1 MDIGVDVGTTVTK
14 AVAFDEQGRQVAEA
28 SRPTRL
34 TRPGPGRFE
43 HDTDEIVASV
53 NEVVRELI
61 SGGMSGGRATAQLVS
76 GRGAPVPSSPGG
88 EAGGAGEPVGVVAI
102 TGQGDGLWLV
112 DDSGQPVRPAISW
125 LDARSSS
132 ILGEWTASGVA
143 EQVFRRSGNRMFPG
157 ASGPLLAAVLA
168 EEPETLAKAATAAY
182 CKDVVMQRLTGVRA
196 TDVSDASAPFLD
208 PRTGEYDEEAL
219 AACGLSDWRHLLAPV
234 GTPTGELTDDS
245 LGLPLGTRVS
255 AGPYDLPAAAI
266 GAGVTEP
273 GDALLTV
280 GTTLACQVVTR
291 DLSVDG
297 EPAGLFL
304 GTWTPGVWLRAMPA
318 MVGTAAL
325 DQVLKLVGAT
335 TDQLHGLLT
344 TSRPGANGVTVLP
357 YLSEAGER
365 APFVDTNAR
374 GTFDGI
380 SLSTTPA
387 DLLRATCEG
396 IAYAAR
402 HCLEAAGW
410 TGKVTVCGGGARS
423 TEWTQILADVL
434 NTPLHTTEASQVA
447 ARGAVLA
454 AKAVQAPEWIAQTK
468 QIDPDETRAAF
479 YDDGYAH
486 YLRRIESARPR
497 WADPSPTYSGA

>member
-1 MDIGVDVGTTVTK
+1 VDIGVDVGTTVTK
-14 AVAFDEQGRQVAEA
+14 AVAFDEQGRQVGEA

-34 TRPGPGRFE
+34 VRPAPGRFE
-43 HDTDEIVASV
+43 HDTEEIVASV
-53 NEVVRELI
+53 NEVITELA
-61 SGGMSGGRATAQLVS
+61 S
-76 GRGAPVPSSPGG
+76 
-88 EAGGAGEPVGVVAI
+88 EADLIAI

-112 DDSGQPVRPAISW
+112 DDAGRPVRPAISW
-125 LDARSSS
+125 LDARSSAL
-132 ILGEWTASGVA
+132 LGEWTESGVS

-157 ASGPLLAAVLA
+157 ASGPLLAAVLT
-168 EEPETLAKAATAAY
+168 EEPEVLARAATAAY

-208 PRTGEYDEEAL
+208 PRTGEYDAEAL
-219 AACGLSDWRHLLAPV
+219 DACGLTDWRHLLAPV
-234 GTPTGELTDDS
+234 GTPIGELQNDS
-245 LGLPLGTRVS
+245 LGLAKGTRVS
-255 AGPYDLPAAAI
+255 SGPYDLPASAI
-266 GAGVTEP
+266 GAGVTEV

-291 DLSVDG
+291 ELRVDG

-325 DQVLKLVGAT
+325 DRVLQLVGAT
-335 TDQLHGLLT
+335 TADLQGLLT
-344 TSRPGANGVTVLP
+344 DSHPGANGVTVLP

-380 SLSTTPA
+380 SLSTTQG

-423 TEWTQILADVL
+423 NEWTQILADVL
-434 NTPLHTTEASQVA
+434 NAPLHTTEASQVA
-447 ARGAVLA
+447 ARGAVIA
-454 AKAVQAPEWIAQTK
+454 AKRIQGEVGDEWIAETR
-468 QIDPDETRAAF
+468 QIDPDPTRAAF
-479 YDDGYAH
+479 YAEGYAH
-486 YLRRIESARPR
+486 YLRRIEAARPR
-497 WADPSPTYSGA
+497 WADPAPTYQPTTSGTPA

>member
-14 AVAFDEQGRQVAEA
+14 AVAFDDHGKQVAEA

-34 TRPGPGRFE
+34 VRPGPGRFE

-53 NEVVRELI
+53 NEVIQEL
-61 SGGMSGGRATAQLVS
+61 S
-76 GRGAPVPSSPGG
+76 G
-88 EAGGAGEPVGVVAI
+88 EADLVAI

-112 DDSGQPVRPAISW
+112 DDSGHPVRPAISW

-132 ILGEWTASGVA
+132 ILGEWTESGVA
-143 EQVFRRSGNRMFPG
+143 EQVFRRSGSRMFPG

-168 EEPETLAKAATAAY
+168 EEPETLSRAATAAY

-196 TDVSDASAPFLD
+196 TDLSDASAPFLN
-208 PRTGEYDEEAL
+208 PRTGEYDAEAL
-219 AACGLSDWRHLLAPV
+219 AACGLTDWQHLLAPV
-234 GTPTGELTDDS
+234 GKPVGELQDDS
-245 LGLPLGTRVS
+245 LGLPNGTRVS
-255 AGPYDLPAAAI
+255 SGPYDLPAAAI
-266 GAGVTEP
+266 GAGVTEV

-291 DLSVDG
+291 DLPVDG

-335 TDQLHGLLT
+335 TVQLQQLLT
-344 TSRPGANGVTVLP
+344 DSQPGANGVTVLP

-365 APFVDTNAR
+365 APFVATDAR

-380 SLSTTPA
+380 SLSTTQG

-402 HCLEAAGW
+402 HCLDAAGW

-434 NTPLHTTEASQVA
+434 NAPLHTTEASQVA
-447 ARGAVLA
+447 ARGAVIA
-454 AKAVQAPEWIAQTK
+454 AKRVLGDEWIAETR
-468 QIDPDETRAAF
+468 QIDPDPARAAF
-479 YDDGYAH
+479 YAEGYAH
-486 YLRRIESARPR
+486 YLRRIEAARPR
-497 WADPSPTYSGA
+497 WADPAPTYRPTTSGTRA

>member
-14 AVAFDEQGRQVAEA
+14 AVAFDDHGRQVAEA

-34 TRPGPGRFE
+34 VRPGPGRFE

-53 NEVVRELI
+53 NEVIAELA
-61 SGGMSGGRATAQLVS
+61 S
-76 GRGAPVPSSPGG
+76 
-88 EAGGAGEPVGVVAI
+88 EADLVAI

-112 DDSGQPVRPAISW
+112 DESGRPVRPAISW

-132 ILGEWTASGVA
+132 ILGEWTESGVA
-143 EQVFRRSGNRMFPG
+143 ERVFRRSGNRMFPG

-168 EEPETLAKAATAAY
+168 EEPETLSRAATAAY

-208 PRTGEYDEEAL
+208 PRTGEYDAEAL
-219 AACGLSDWRHLLAPV
+219 ELCGLTDWRHLLAPV
-234 GTPTGELTDDS
+234 GKPEGELQDDS
-245 LGLPLGTRVS
+245 LGLAKGTRVS
-255 AGPYDLPAAAI
+255 SGPYDLPASAI
-266 GAGVTEP
+266 GAGVTEV

-291 DLSVDG
+291 DLPVDD

-335 TDQLHGLLT
+335 TTQLQQLLT
-344 TSRPGANGVTVLP
+344 DSRPGANGVTVLP

-380 SLSTTPA
+380 SLSTTQG

-423 TEWTQILADVL
+423 NEWTQILADVL
-434 NTPLHTTEASQVA
+434 DAPLHTTEASQVA
-447 ARGAVLA
+447 ARGAVIA
-454 AKAVQAPEWIAQTK
+454 AKRTQGEVGDEWIAETR
-468 QIDPDETRAAF
+468 QIDPDPARAAF
-479 YDDGYAH
+479 YAEGYAH

-497 WADPSPTYSGA
+497 WADPAPTYQPTASGTSA

>member
-1 MDIGVDVGTTVTK
+1 MDVGVDVGTTVTK
-14 AVAFDEQGRQVAEA
+14 AVAFDEHGRQLAEA

-34 TRPGPGRFE
+34 VRPGPGRFE
-43 HDTDEIVASV
+43 HDTAEIVASV
-53 NEVVRELI
+53 NEVVAELAE
-61 SGGMSGGRATAQLVS
+61 RTTAT
-76 GRGAPVPSSPGG
+76 
-88 EAGGAGEPVGVVAI
+88 EVGVLAI

-112 DDSGQPVRPAISW
+112 DATGHAVRPAISW

-132 ILGEWTASGVA
+132 ILEQWTTDGVA
-143 EQVFRRSGNRMFPG
+143 DQVFRRSGNRMFPG

-168 EEPETLAKAATAAY
+168 EEPDVLRAAATAAY

-208 PRTGEYDEEAL
+208 PRTGEYNDEAL
-219 AACGLSDWRHLLAPV
+219 AACGLTDWRHILAPV
-234 GTPTGELTDDS
+234 EPKGPIGELTDPGT
-245 LGLPLGTRVS
+245 GLPLGTRVS

-266 GAGVTEP
+266 GAGVTEV

-291 DLSVDG
+291 DLPVDG

-325 DQVLKLVGAT
+325 DRVLALVGLG
-335 TDQLHGLLT
+335 TDKLAGLLAE
-344 TSRPGANGVTVLP
+344 SPPGANGVTVLP

-365 APFVDTNAR
+365 APFVDTRAR
-374 GTFDGI
+374 GSFDGI
-380 SLSTTPA
+380 SLATSQA
-387 DLLRATCEG
+387 DLVRATCEG

-402 HCLEAAGW
+402 HCLDAAGW

-423 TEWTQILADVL
+423 GEWTQILADVL
-434 NTPLHTTEASQVA
+434 NSPLHTTEASQVA
-447 ARGAVLA
+447 ARGAVVA
-454 AKAVQAPEWIAQTK
+454 AKRGLGPVGDEWIAETRQV
-468 QIDPDETRAAF
+468 DPDPARAAF
-479 YDDGYAH
+479 YAEGYAH
-486 YLRRIESARPR
+486 YLRRIEAARPR
-497 WADPSPTYSGA
+497 WADPAPYPTTPQPTTTTPGVR

>member
-1 MDIGVDVGTTVTK
+1 MDVGVDVGTTVTK
-14 AVAFDEQGRQVAEA
+14 AVAFDETGRQVAET

-34 TRPGPGRFE
+34 LRSGPGRFE

-53 NEVVRELI
+53 NEVVAEL
-61 SGGMSGGRATAQLVS
+61 GVDR
-76 GRGAPVPSSPGG
+76 PG
-88 EAGGAGEPVGVVAI
+88 VLAI
-102 TGQGDGLWLV
+102 TAQGDGLWLV
-112 DDSGQPVRPAISW
+112 DSEGRPVRPAISW
-125 LDARSSS
+125 LDARSGS
-132 ILGEWTASGVA
+132 ILEKWTAEGVA
-143 EQVFRRSGNRMFPG
+143 ESVFRRSGNRMFPG

-168 EEPETLAKAATAAY
+168 EEPDVIARAETAAY

-208 PRTGEYDEEAL
+208 PRTGQYDDDAL
-219 AACGLSDWRHLLAPV
+219 SACGLSDYRHLLAPV
-234 GTPTGELTDDS
+234 AADGPVGELRDPAA
-245 LGLPLGTRVS
+245 GLALGTRVS

-266 GAGVTEP
+266 GAGVTEV

-291 DLSVDG
+291 ELPVEG

-325 DQVLKLVGAT
+325 DRVLSLVGVGT
-335 TDQLHGLLT
+335 EELPRLLAE
-344 TSRPGANGVTVLP
+344 SPVGAGGVTVLP

-365 APFVDTNAR
+365 APFVDTRAR
-374 GTFDGI
+374 GTIDGI
-380 SLSTTPA
+380 SLSTTAA
-387 DLLRATCEG
+387 DLVRATCEG

-410 TGKVTVCGGGARS
+410 TGQVTVCGGGARS

-447 ARGAVLA
+447 ARGAVIA
-454 AKAVQAPEWIAQTK
+454 AHRAMARPVEGWIAVTR
-468 QIDPDETRAAF
+468 QIDPDPRRAAF
-479 YDDGYAH
+479 YAEGYVH
-486 YLRRIESARPR
+486 YLRRIELARPR
-497 WADPSPTYSGA
+497 WADPAPLS

>member
-14 AVAFDEQGRQVAEA
+14 AVAFDDHGKQVAEA

-34 TRPGPGRFE
+34 VRPGPGRFE

-53 NEVVRELI
+53 NEVIQEL
-61 SGGMSGGRATAQLVS
+61 GATVEGLAS
-76 GRGAPVPSSPGG
+76 SSSPGG
-88 EAGGAGEPVGVVAI
+88 DAGAAGEPVIAI

-112 DDSGQPVRPAISW
+112 DDAGRPVRPAISW

-168 EEPETLAKAATAAY
+168 EEPEVLGRAATAAY

-208 PRTGEYDEEAL
+208 PRTGEYDAQAL
-219 AACGLSDWRHLLAPV
+219 EACGLTDWQHLLAPV
-234 GTPTGELTDDS
+234 GKPVGELQDDS
-245 LGLPLGTRVS
+245 LGLAKGTRVS

-266 GAGVTEP
+266 GAGVTEV

-291 DLSVDG
+291 DLPVDG

-325 DQVLKLVGAT
+325 DRVLQLVGAT
-335 TDQLHGLLT
+335 TDDLHRLLT
-344 TSRPGANGVTVLP
+344 DSRPGANGVTVLP

-365 APFVDTNAR
+365 APFVATDAR

-380 SLSTTPA
+380 SLSTTQG

-402 HCLEAAGW
+402 HCLDAAGW

-434 NTPLHTTEASQVA
+434 NAPLHTTEASQVA
-447 ARGAVLA
+447 ARGAVIA
-454 AKAVQAPEWIAQTK
+454 AKRLDGDVGDEWIAETR
-468 QIDPDETRAAF
+468 QIDPDPTRAAF
-479 YDDGYAH
+479 YAEGYAH
-486 YLRRIESARPR
+486 YLRRIEAARPR
-497 WADPSPTYSGA
+497 WADPAPTYSGVR

>member
-14 AVAFDEQGRQVAEA
+14 AVAFDDRGRQVAEA

-34 TRPGPGRFE
+34 ARPGPGRFE

-53 NEVVRELI
+53 NEVIQEL
-61 SGGMSGGRATAQLVS
+61 
-76 GRGAPVPSSPGG
+76 GASLEGLASPSSIGG
-88 EAGGAGEPVGVVAI
+88 EAGEPVIAI

-112 DDSGQPVRPAISW
+112 DDSGRPVRPAISW

-132 ILGEWTASGVA
+132 ILGKWTESGVV

-168 EEPETLAKAATAAY
+168 EEPEVLERAATAAY

-208 PRTGEYDEEAL
+208 PRTGEYDAEAL
-219 AACGLSDWRHLLAPV
+219 AACGLTDWQHLLAPV
-234 GTPTGELTDDS
+234 SEPVGELQDDS
-245 LGLPLGTRVS
+245 LGLPKGTRVS
-255 AGPYDLPAAAI
+255 SGPYDLPAAAI
-266 GAGVTEP
+266 GAGVTEV

-291 DLSVDG
+291 DLPVDG

-335 TDQLHGLLT
+335 TTQLQQLLT
-344 TSRPGANGVTVLP
+344 GSRPGANGVTVLP

-365 APFVDTNAR
+365 APFVATDAR

-380 SLSTTPA
+380 SLSTTQG

-402 HCLEAAGW
+402 HCLDAAGW

-423 TEWTQILADVL
+423 NEWTQILADVL
-434 NTPLHTTEASQVA
+434 DAPLHTTEASQVA
-447 ARGAVLA
+447 ARGGVIA
-454 AKAVQAPEWIAQTK
+454 AKRVQGEVGDEWIAETR
-468 QIDPDETRAAF
+468 QIDPDPTRAAF
-479 YDDGYAH
+479 YAEGYAH
-486 YLRRIESARPR
+486 YLRRIEAARSR
-497 WADPSPTYSGA
+497 WADPAPTFSGVR